1 MTRPKCFRGMELTEE
16 DIWSRISEH
25 VGKNYDP
32 DGFGYNRVAKLEVKA
47 MRLLPLWRKWTI
59 QRERLW
65 FALIGLGLDV
75 EGDER
80 DMPLTEMRRRI
91 EWFIADAE
99 GRREYEERV
108 RATIA
113 SRVMRE
119 INQ

>member
-1 MTRPKCFRGMELTEE
+1 MTKPKRFRGMELTEHDAGKMARRAWPDTRE
-16 DIWSRISEH
+16 YHRII
-25 VGKNYDP
+25 
-32 DGFGYNRVAKLEVKA
+32 AKA
-47 MRLLPLWRKWTI
+47 QRLLPLWRKWAI
-59 QRERLW
+59 ERERLW
-65 FALIGLGLDV
+65 FALIGLGLDI

-80 DMPLTEMRRRI
+80 DMPRAEMRRRI

-113 SRVMRE
+113 CRVMRE